1 MYMYLENFPEKLK
14 KIRLSNNL
22 TQSQLAEILETT
34 KQAISAYESGKV
46 APSLNSLIK
55 LSENFNISLD
65 SLVFDNEYQSK
76 LINLNS
82 IDIELE
88 LLSIRSKID
97 SVLPLIAKN
106 NKFNEEFSDEYT
118 IDDFSKYTSKI
129 AEDVD
134 KYIP

>member
-1 MYMYLENFPEKLK
+1 MYLENFPEKLK

-65 SLVFDNEYQSK
+65 SLVFDNESQSK

>member
-1 MYMYLENFPEKLK
+1 MYLENFPEKLK

-65 SLVFDNEYQSK
+65 SLVFDNESQSK

-82 IDIELE
+82 IDIELDTLE
-88 LLSIRSKID
+88 SL
-97 SVLPLIAKN
+97 
-106 NKFNEEFSDEYT
+106 EY
-118 IDDFSKYTSKI
+118 SS
-129 AEDVD
+129 
-134 KYIP
+134 

>member
-1 MYMYLENFPEKLK
+1 MYLENFPEKLK
-14 KIRLSNNL
+14 KLRLSNNL

-65 SLVFDNEYQSK
+65 SLVFDNESQSK

>member
-1 MYMYLENFPEKLK
+1 MYLENFPEKLK

-65 SLVFDNEYQSK
+65 SLVFDNESQSK

-118 IDDFSKYTSKI
+118 IDDFSKYTSK
-129 AEDVD
+129 
-134 KYIP
+134 

>member
-1 MYMYLENFPEKLK
+1 MYLENFPEKLK

-65 SLVFDNEYQSK
+65 SLVFDNESQSK

-106 NKFNEEFSDEYT
+106 NKFNEEFSYEYT

>member
-1 MYMYLENFPEKLK
+1 MYLENFPEKLK

-34 KQAISAYESGKV
+34 KQAISAYESGKI

-65 SLVFDNEYQSK
+65 YLVFDDKSQSE

-82 IDIELE
+82 IDIKLE
-88 LLSIRSKID
+88 LLSIRNKID
-97 SVLPLIAKN
+97 SILPLISKDN
-106 NKFNEEFSDEYT
+106 EFSDDYI
-118 IDDFSKYTSKI
+118 IDDDSFEFKSKI
-129 AEDVD
+129 AEDID
-134 KYIP
+134 EYIP

>member
-65 SLVFDNEYQSK
+65 SLVFDNESQSK

>member
-1 MYMYLENFPEKLK
+1 MYLENFPEKLK

>member
-1 MYMYLENFPEKLK
+1 MKKIYIQETILK

>member
-1 MYMYLENFPEKLK
+1 MYLENFPEKLK

-65 SLVFDNEYQSK
+65 SLVFDNEFQSK

>member
-1 MYMYLENFPEKLK
+1 MYLENFPEKLK

-65 SLVFDNEYQSK
+65 SLVFDNESQSK

-106 NKFNEEFSDEYT
+106 NKFNEEFSEEYT

>member
-1 MYMYLENFPEKLK
+1 M
-14 KIRLSNNL
+14 SNNL

-65 SLVFDNEYQSK
+65 SLVFDNESQSK